1 MSTAGPFML
10 ARLASVRTQNK
21 TILPVC
27 KNQLAAQAAC
37 DRDHR
42 GTCCTHALAVDASL
56 LQNKKIQVYLLAT
69 FISLCGGDHKR
80 GRSGG
85 PDFSFE
91 RLFGLPTA
99 AKRRLGCS
107 GVRFAPVPT
116 RLAWAPGPESI
127 PLRRGIPPRAL
138 FIRAFRVSDKINDS
152 TCYPSSSR
160 LLVTHSAT
168 AHAQHQQRRGAIRQM
183 HNTRCYGLLLV
194 FI

>member
-1 MSTAGPFML
+1 
-10 ARLASVRTQNK
+10 
-21 TILPVC
+21 
-27 KNQLAAQAAC
+27 
-37 DRDHR
+37 
-42 GTCCTHALAVDASL
+42 
-56 LQNKKIQVYLLAT
+56 LAT
-69 FISLCGGDHKR
+69 FIALGGKDHKR

-85 PDFSFE
+85 PDFSFG

-168 AHAQHQQRRGAIRQM
+168 AHAQHQQRRGWHGVMMPHIP
-183 HNTRCYGLLLV
+183 NTKLSKSDCARCS
-194 FI
+194 FT